1 MFKILMKRHIQQN
14 KEKALARTFSENCIS
29 RDFFDTFIRVVTMS
43 PCAGGQC
50 GDEGEGG
57 MRSSL
62 LLHQLLLRIMEDN
75 DTLYYYDYEEAA
87 TNHTHGDIFLNL
99 SLDLEFPGAGY
110 GDSLEEECGP
120 DGKQLVLDT
129 FAQVTTSLTT

>member
-1 MFKILMKRHIQQN
+1 M
-14 KEKALARTFSENCIS
+14 
-29 RDFFDTFIRVVTMS
+29 V

-129 FAQVTTSLTT
+129 FAQVTTSQTIFLIILCNFCVHSTASSACTA

>member
-1 MFKILMKRHIQQN
+1 MG
-14 KEKALARTFSENCIS
+14 
-29 RDFFDTFIRVVTMS
+29 

-129 FAQVTTSLTT
+129 FAQVTTSLTTWHNKCICNFCVHSTASSACTA

>member
-1 MFKILMKRHIQQN
+1 MV
-14 KEKALARTFSENCIS
+14 S
-29 RDFFDTFIRVVTMS
+29 RDFVDTFLRVVTMS
-43 PCAGGQC
+43 LCAGGQC

-110 GDSLEEECGP
+110 GDSLEEECEE
-120 DGKQLVLDT
+120 QLVLDT
-129 FAQVTTSLTT
+129 FAQVTTSLTIFLIILCNFCVHSTASSACTV

>member
-1 MFKILMKRHIQQN
+1 MG
-14 KEKALARTFSENCIS
+14 
-29 RDFFDTFIRVVTMS
+29 
-43 PCAGGQC
+43 PCAGGKC

-57 MRSSL
+57 MSSSL

-110 GDSLEEECGP
+110 GDSLEEECEE
-120 DGKQLVLDT
+120 QLVLDT
-129 FAQVTTSLTT
+129 FAQVTTSLTTMPMIILCNFCVHSTASSACTV